1 MATVGKK
8 MGGVPALGW
17 WLMAV
22 GTVRLVLAFSGYLD
36 TASLGVATYANAEM
50 TGVHGRTLG
59 VWMLL
64 SCTLCF
70 LCAFN
75 LDCKPIYWAT
85 FLSFLYGYVH
95 FILEYLL
102 YHTSS
107 SQLWYGCCSSG
118 TLTVMPVLPSNTDES
133 LLSG

>member
-36 TASLGVATYANAEM
+36 TASLGVATYANAESK
-50 TGVHGRTLG
+50 
-59 VWMLL
+59 LL
-64 SCTLCF
+64 TPSF
-70 LCAFN
+70 A
-75 LDCKPIYWAT
+75 LDP
-85 FLSFLYGYVH
+85 SD
-95 FILEYLL
+95 
-102 YHTSS
+102 SM